1 LYALFTV
8 SPLTICPPPLAVVR
22 HQGEDRQQHK
32 READAVEA
40 PGNRHLQELL
50 FTSSILASCHN
61 RNSLRG
67 RLFSSVSGDK
77 NRTDLEEGVRDA
89 DEHGGHGPEQGPPR
103 SSRHALGRG
112 APRRTRTS
120 RAGHHEHAAQRDKAQ
135 RGGRRAKAAPTSLY
149 SAGSNA
155 WSAQSSSAAMVAS
168 DSVHCRAR
176 CPASLLPIPPPTLT
190 TPEALPGQLF
200 EQAGSR
206 NRVANHFGEFMV
218 MYYTIFAAWTCN
230 VSLHLFYIFFGEA
243 VSFCPSFFSFDYT
256 LTLMCTGFMIFVW
269 IINLK
274 MIDKNVNYF
283 IILIS
288 DHQPR

>member
-1 LYALFTV
+1 MFTILFSAVHDTV
-8 SPLTICPPPLAVVR
+8 HIVRHSSGAYLSSATGCSPPPGRRSPAT
-22 HQGEDRQQHK
+22 E

-89 DEHGGHGPEQGPPR
+89 DEYGGHGPEQGPR
-103 SSRHALGRG
+103 GRHDTRLVVARRGALARRERAITSTRHSVIKPSALGD
-112 APRRTRTS
+112 AP
-120 RAGHHEHAAQRDKAQ
+120 
-135 RGGRRAKAAPTSLY
+135 KAAPTSLY

-168 DSVHCRAR
+168 DSFHYRGR

-218 MYYTIFAAWTCN
+218 MCYTIFAAWTCN

-243 VSFCPSFFSFDYT
+243 VSFCPSFFFL
-256 LTLMCTGFMIFVW
+256 LTT
-269 IINLK
+269 
-274 MIDKNVNYF
+274 
-283 IILIS
+283 
-288 DHQPR
+288 H